1 MCKMEYE
8 YMEKKSRLV
17 NAIEEMNLTL
27 AKVHHQIAL
36 MHGTPYLLSLLTCRA
51 KFDDEEEG
59 VYFFEKFET
68 KVSITEENLQDII
81 QWETNLSYAL
91 DSSEEKL
98 SDEQA
103 RELKEAV
110 RNFINAYAKYAELG
124 D

>member
-8 YMEKKSRLV
+8 YREKKSRLV
-17 NAIEEMNLTL
+17 NAIEDMNLTL
-27 AKVHHQIAL
+27 AKAHHQIAL
-36 MHGTPYLLSLLTCRA
+36 MHGTPYLLGLLTCRA
-51 KFDDEEEG
+51 KFDDEAEG
-59 VYFFEKFET
+59 VYFFEEFET

-103 RELKEAV
+103 REVKEAV